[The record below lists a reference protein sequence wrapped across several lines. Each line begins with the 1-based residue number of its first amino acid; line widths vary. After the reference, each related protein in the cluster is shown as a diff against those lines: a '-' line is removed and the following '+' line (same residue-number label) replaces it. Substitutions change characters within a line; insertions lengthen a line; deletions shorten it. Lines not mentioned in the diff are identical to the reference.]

1 MANVTELV
9 FILDKSGSMS
19 GLESDTIG
27 GFNSMLKKQQSDDEG
42 TAFVSTVLFN
52 NRSKVLHDRI
62 PLDKVQPLTD
72 DDYVVGGTTA
82 LLDAVGDAIKHV
94 RNIHKYAREED
105 RPSKT
110 LFVITTDGY
119 ENASRK
125 FGYAEVK
132 QLIEQQK
139 EIGWEFIFLGA
150 NIDAPQIADSIG
162 IDRADAVNYH
172 ADGIGTE
179 KVFMAMSMRA
189 SSVRSKARRK
199 SSASFMANEP
209 PDDSWREDLDED
221 FNSRK

>member
-1 MANVTELV
+1 MADITELV

-27 GFNSMLKKQQSDDEG
+27 GFNSMLKKQQSEEG
-42 TAFVSTVLFN
+42 TAFVSTVLFS
-52 NRSKVLHDRI
+52 NRSQVLHDRI
-62 PLDKVQPLTD
+62 PLDQVKPLTD
-72 DDYVVGGTTA
+72 DDYVVGGSTA

-139 EIGWEFIFLGA
+139 ELGWEFVFLGA
-150 NIDAPQIADSIG
+150 NIDAPEFADSIG
-162 IDRADAVNYH
+162 IDRRRAVNYH
-172 ADGIGTE
+172 ADDRGTA
-179 KVFMAMSMRA
+179 KAFMAMDRLVSFTRA
-189 SSVRSKARRK
+189 ARAK
-199 SSASFMANEP
+199 SLDD
-209 PDDSWREDLDED
+209 DDSWREELDED

>member
-1 MANVTELV
+1 MADITELV

-27 GFNSMLKKQQSDDEG
+27 GFNSMLKKQQSAEG

-52 NRSKVLHDRI
+52 NRSQVLHDRI
-62 PLDKVQPLTD
+62 PLAEVQPLTE

-119 ENASRK
+119 ENSSRK
-125 FGYAEVK
+125 FSYGEVK
-132 QLIEQQK
+132 RLIEQQR
-139 EIGWEFIFLGA
+139 EVGWEFIFLGA
-150 NIDAPQIADSIG
+150 NIDAPEFADSIG
-162 IDRADAVNYH
+162 IDRRRAVNYH
-172 ADGIGTE
+172 ADDIGTT
-179 KVFMAMSMRA
+179 KAFMAMDRFVSFA
-189 SSVRSKARRK
+189 RSAPKAK
-199 SSASFMANEP
+199 SLD
-209 PDDSWREDLDED
+209 DDSWREDLDED
-221 FNSRK
+221 FQSRK

>member
-1 MANVTELV
+1 MADITELV

-27 GFNSMLKKQQSDDEG
+27 GFNSMLKKQQGEEG

-52 NRSKVLHDRI
+52 NRSQVLHDRI
-62 PLDKVQPLTD
+62 PLDQVKPLTD
-72 DDYVVGGTTA
+72 DDYVVGGSTA

-125 FGYAEVK
+125 FSYSEIK

-139 EIGWEFIFLGA
+139 ELGWEFIFLGA
-150 NIDAPQIADSIG
+150 NIDAPEFADSIG
-162 IDRADAVNYH
+162 IDRVDAVNYH
-172 ADGIGTE
+172 ADDIGTE
-179 KVFMAMSMRA
+179 MAFMAMEKRV
-189 SSVRSKARRK
+189 SSTRRKARRK
-199 SSASFMANEP
+199 FTSGVVLNEP
-209 PDDSWREDLDED
+209 PDNDWRKALDED